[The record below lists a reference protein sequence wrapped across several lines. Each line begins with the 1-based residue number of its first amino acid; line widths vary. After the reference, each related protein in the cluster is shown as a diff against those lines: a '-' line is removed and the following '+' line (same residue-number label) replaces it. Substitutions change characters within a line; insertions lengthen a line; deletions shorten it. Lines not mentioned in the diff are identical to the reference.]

1 MLKTTMVVAV
11 LFWSVATTASGEEA
25 RRAAGDAVGPPVSTQ
40 LISLDGDQWLLAVD
54 PQNVGRKEQWHDA
67 PRAEAKPTKV
77 PWIIQQAFPAYHGVA
92 WYSKAMEL
100 PEKPAHAAVELHFNG
115 VCESGWV
122 WVNGVYVGEHDI
134 VDGWNKH
141 FAVDIT
147 DEIKWSHENTIS
159 VRVFSSLPNAGGIWN
174 PVRIEILD
182 KAL

>member
-92 WYSKAMEL
+92 WYWRSFQV
-100 PEKPAHAAVELHFNG
+100 PANPH
-115 VCESGWV
+115 SGHQYDSEC
-122 WVNGVYVGEHDI
+122 G
-134 VDGWNKH
+134 
-141 FAVDIT
+141 
-147 DEIKWSHENTIS
+147 
-159 VRVFSSLPNAGGIWN
+159 
-174 PVRIEILD
+174 
-182 KAL
+182 